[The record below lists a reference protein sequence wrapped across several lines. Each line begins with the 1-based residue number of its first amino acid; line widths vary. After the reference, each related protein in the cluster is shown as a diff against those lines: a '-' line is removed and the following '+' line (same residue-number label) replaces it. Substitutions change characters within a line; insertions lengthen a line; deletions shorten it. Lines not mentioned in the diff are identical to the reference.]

1 MARAHVTEVPA
12 LEVAALTDVGTERE
26 HNEDHCGVLLE
37 SETVALV
44 VVADGVSGS
53 RAGAT
58 ASRTAVEA
66 LLREYR
72 EQPAALGAPRRLSR
86 AAQRANIE
94 VHELSLTVPELSGM
108 ATTLTAVAVE
118 GAELSAAHV
127 GDSRLYLL
135 REGAIT
141 QLSKD
146 HTAAAEQVRL
156 GLLGEKRAR
165 THPGRSVLT
174 RSLGRELIVGI
185 DRISLRLQ
193 GDDRLLLCSDGLYN
207 VLDDREMAALARA
220 APPGEACRALVEAAN
235 ARGTGDNLTAAV
247 VRVAGS
253 LPAAVRPPSLGE
265 RLRRRLRGLA
275 PGRGGRSPG

>member
-1 MARAHVTEVPA
+1 MSQVRG
-12 LEVAALTDVGTERE
+12 LELATLTDVGTERE
-26 HNEDHCGVLLE
+26 HNEDHCGSLREGE
-37 SETVALV
+37 SAALV

-53 RAGAT
+53 RGGET
-58 ASRTAVEA
+58 ASRIAVEA
-66 LLREYR
+66 VLREYR
-72 EQPAALGAPRRLSR
+72 AQPAPLGAARRLAR

-94 VHELSLTVPELSGM
+94 VHELALTVPELAGM

-185 DRISLRLQ
+185 DRISLRLHR
-193 GDDRLLLCSDGLYN
+193 DDRLLLCSDGLYN
-207 VLDDREMAALARA
+207 VLDDREIAALAGA
-220 APPGEACRALVEAAN
+220 VPPDEACRALVEAAN
-235 ARGTGDNLTAAV
+235 ARGTSDNLTAAV
-247 VRVAGS
+247 LRVAEG
-253 LPAAVRPPSLGE
+253 LPAEGPPPSLGE
-265 RLRRRLRGLA
+265 RLRRLAGGLLPRARA
-275 PGRGGRSPG
+275 PGRG